1 MAICNFCHR
10 EFVNAQAVRAH
21 LKSCDA
27 YKASGPRQP
36 SEATLLGNDLPG
48 TGAYAGLH
56 EPLTA
61 EFDPVRSI
69 QQQLATE
76 RLRLKLREIERAHA
90 ILDEEAASKQNHAAE
105 LAARREDRA
114 LSEKQEQEA
123 LRRKEESA
131 ARANLEAKARQEQI
145 QSKRRALIQEVKNE
159 VMEWRGF
166 GLLADSEL
174 KARILLEI
182 EKALSPLPV
191 QELPKAE
198 LIQIAEAARDRL
210 YQGQRDLQKAQHQLA
225 EQRQALIREGIAY
238 VQRELRGIDGLGPL
252 DRLSIEKTVRER
264 LASLRGDETRA
275 EVIEHVEDILDEEGL
290 GKTDDED
297 DEEVYE

>member
-10 EFVNAQAVRAH
+10 EFANAQAVRAH

-27 YKASGPRQP
+27 YKASGSRQP
-36 SEATLLGNDLPG
+36 SEATPLGNDLPSA
-48 TGAYAGLH
+48 GAYAGFQ
-56 EPLTA
+56 EPATA
-61 EFDPVRSI
+61 GFDPVRSI
-69 QQQLATE
+69 QRQLTTE

-90 ILDEEAASKQNHAAE
+90 ILDDEAASRRNHEAE
-105 LAARREDRA
+105 LAARRENRA
-114 LSEKQEQEA
+114 LSEKREQEA
-123 LRRKEESA
+123 LRRKEEAA
-131 ARANLEAKARQEQI
+131 ARADLEAKTRHEQI

-159 VMEWRGF
+159 VIAGWGF

-210 YQGQRDLQKAQHQLA
+210 YHGHRDLQKAQRRLA
-225 EQRQALIREGIAY
+225 EQRQTLLQEAIAY
-238 VQRELRGIDGLGPL
+238 AQRELRDIDGLGPL
-252 DRLSIEKTVRER
+252 DRLSIETTVRER
-264 LASLRGDETRA
+264 LASLSGDETRA
-275 EVIEHVEDILDEEGL
+275 EVIDRVEDILDEQGL
-290 GKTDDED
+290 GITDDE
-297 DEEVYE
+297 EE